1 MSEFFL
7 EGPGL
12 SYLARYVLVTVLACL
27 AWGSIFMLAGLL
39 FRNPIISV
47 FVVGAWEAF
56 YFILPETLQKF
67 TVMHYL
73 QSLLPIVID
82 RGPFSVVI
90 DPTNPVLSV
99 VIVLGVVA
107 GFVWLSGKALRR
119 TQISYS
125 TD

>member
-1 MSEFFL
+1 
-7 EGPGL
+7 
-12 SYLARYVLVTVLACL
+12 VTVLACL